1 MADLS
6 LELDPI
12 SSNFGDLFIDETTND
27 LMITPTTLY
36 GIQQHILQRL
46 RVYLGEWYLNNQ
58 IGLPYFQQILVK
70 NPQQSLIDAI
80 FQSTIIQTPG
90 VTALTSYSFKPN
102 FVSRQLFVSFSALTT
117 NGQVDYSGLIS
128 V

>member
-1 MADLS
+1 MADLA
-6 LELDPI
+6 LDLDPI
-12 SSNFGDLFIDETTND
+12 SPNFGDLLLVEGD
-27 LMITPTTLY
+27 LEITPTTLY

-46 RVYLGEWYLNNQ
+46 RVYLGEWYLNTT

-70 NPQQSLIDAI
+70 NPIQANIDAV
-80 FQSTIIQTPG
+80 FQTAIVQTPG
-90 VTALTSYSFKPN
+90 VIALTSYSFSPN
-102 FVSRQLFVSFSALTT
+102 FLARQLTITFSALTT

>member
-6 LELDPI
+6 LDLNPV
-12 SSNFGDLFIDETTND
+12 SPNLGDLLVQNGD
-27 LMITPTTLY
+27 LVITPTTLY

-46 RVYLGEWYLNNQ
+46 RIYLGEWYLNTL
-58 IGLPYFQQILVK
+58 IGVPYFQQILVK
-70 NPQQSLIDAI
+70 NPIQADIDAI
-80 FQSTIIQTPG
+80 FRTTITQTPG
-90 VTALTSYSFKPN
+90 VTALTSYSFAPN
-102 FVSRQLFVSFSALTT
+102 FPARQLTVAFSALTT